1 MLSQAQRTAILELSA
16 KGVSKREIAQV
27 LRLSRP
33 TVRKVLREN
42 STNVPEIQRAE
53 KAEPY
58 REQILDLLISCK
70 GNLVR
75 VHEELV
81 AGGAALSYPALTAF
95 CRRQGIGQTPAV
107 PAGQYHFEP
116 GVEMQHDTSPH
127 EVEVGGRKYKAQT
140 ASAVLCYSRMLFF
153 QINPTFQRFDCK
165 VFLTDALR
173 YMGGAPERVM
183 IDNTH
188 VVVLRGTGREMIPVP
203 EMEAFGE
210 RFGFRFVAH
219 ERGDANRSARV
230 ERPFSFIEN
239 NFLAGRTFASW
250 ADLNQQA
257 RQWCD
262 RVNSTYKKH
271 IRGVP
276 RELFAVERMHL
287 KPLPAWI
294 PEVYR
299 LHQRTV
305 DVEGYVSVNSIRYS
319 VPAAWIGHRVEVRE
333 TRDKIEIEMD
343 ARHIVTHARAV
354 TPLSQRITLA
364 AHRPPRGEGVKRSD
378 PHPEEKAIVEAAPET
393 ALYVAALKQKSR
405 KVVALALRQLLRLLR
420 EYPREPFL
428 AAVQEAARYGL
439 YDLDRLERM
448 ILRRVARD
456 YFLLLDPDTDS
467 HAEELEQLLKNLKLR
482 RMLGVYDEQLRAAE
496 KAQASYSE
504 FVAGLLRAQWHD
516 RQESALEWRIRRAN
530 LPERWSLESFPWSR
544 QPGVNRKQ
552 MRAFAELDFVAQHE
566 NLVLVGPTGVGKT
579 GLASGLLLKALENGH
594 RCQFI
599 RAQDLF
605 DEMYASLAD
614 RSTRRL
620 LNRLA
625 RLDVLLIDEFGY
637 LNLKPEQSNTFFKLM
652 EERYHRHSTI
662 ITTNLVYDV
671 WHNFLGNKPMGR
683 RTAEPRAALLPHRD
697 HQWPFATR
705 SPR

>member
-16 KGVSKREIAQV
+16 KGVSIREISQV
-27 LRLSRP
+27 LRLSRL
-33 TVRKVLREN
+33 TVRKVLRSN
-42 STNVPEIQRAE
+42 STHVPEIQRAE

-58 REQILDLLISCK
+58 RDQILELLTSCK

-81 AGGAALSYPALTAF
+81 AGGATLSYPALTGF
-95 CRRQGIGQTPAV
+95 CRRQGIGQTPIV
-107 PAGQYHFEP
+107 PAGRYHFEP

-127 EVEVGGRKYKAQT
+127 AVEVGGKKHKAQT

-173 YMGGAPERVM
+173 YTGGVVERVM

-188 VVVLRGTGREMIPVP
+188 VVVLRGTGHEMIPVP
-203 EMEAFGE
+203 EMEAFAE

-219 ERGDANRSARV
+219 QIGDANRSARV
-230 ERPFSFIEN
+230 ERPFSFIEH
-239 NFLAGRTFASW
+239 NFLAGRTFISW
-250 ADLNQQA
+250 EDLNQRA
-257 RQWCD
+257 REWCD
-262 RVNSTYKKH
+262 KVNSTYKKH
-271 IRGVP
+271 IRAVP
-276 RELFAVERMHL
+276 RELFAVERQHL

-319 VPAAWIGHRVEVRE
+319 VPVAWIGHRVEVRE
-333 TRDKIEIEMD
+333 TRDKLEIEMD

-354 TPLSQRITLA
+354 MPLSQRVTLA

-456 YFLLLDPDTDS
+456 YFLLLDPDTDT
-467 HAEELEQLLKNLKLR
+467 
-482 RMLGVYDEQLRAAE
+482 
-496 KAQASYSE
+496 
-504 FVAGLLRAQWHD
+504 HD
-516 RQESALEWRIRRAN
+516 
-530 LPERWSLESFPWSR
+530 
-544 QPGVNRKQ
+544 
-552 MRAFAELDFVAQHE
+552 
-566 NLVLVGPTGVGKT
+566 
-579 GLASGLLLKALENGH
+579 
-594 RCQFI
+594 
-599 RAQDLF
+599 
-605 DEMYASLAD
+605 
-614 RSTRRL
+614 
-620 LNRLA
+620 
-625 RLDVLLIDEFGY
+625 
-637 LNLKPEQSNTFFKLM
+637 
-652 EERYHRHSTI
+652 
-662 ITTNLVYDV
+662 
-671 WHNFLGNKPMGR
+671 
-683 RTAEPRAALLPHRD
+683 
-697 HQWPFATR
+697 
-705 SPR
+705 

>member
-16 KGVSKREIAQV
+16 QGVSKHEIAQV
-27 LRLSRP
+27 LRLSRL
-33 TVRKVLREN
+33 TVRKVLRSN
-42 STNVPEIQRAE
+42 SINVPEIQRAE

-58 REQILDLLISCK
+58 REQILELLTSCK

-81 AGGAALSYPALTAF
+81 AGGASLSYQALTGF
-95 CRRQGIGQTPAV
+95 CRRQGIGQTPLV

-127 EVEVGGRKYKAQT
+127 TVEVGGRKYKAQT
-140 ASAVLCYSRMLFF
+140 ASGVLCYSRMLFF

-173 YMGGAPERVM
+173 YTGGVVERVM

-203 EMEAFGE
+203 EMEAFAE

-219 ERGDANRSARV
+219 QIGDANRSARV

-250 ADLNQQA
+250 EDLNQQA

-262 RVNSTYKKH
+262 KVNSTYKKH
-271 IRGVP
+271 IRAVP

-319 VPAAWIGHRVEVRE
+319 VPVAWIGHRVEVRE

-354 TPLSQRITLA
+354 TPLSQRVTLA

-467 HAEELEQLLKNLKLR
+467 H
-482 RMLGVYDEQLRAAE
+482 D
-496 KAQASYSE
+496 
-504 FVAGLLRAQWHD
+504 
-516 RQESALEWRIRRAN
+516 
-530 LPERWSLESFPWSR
+530 
-544 QPGVNRKQ
+544 
-552 MRAFAELDFVAQHE
+552 
-566 NLVLVGPTGVGKT
+566 
-579 GLASGLLLKALENGH
+579 
-594 RCQFI
+594 
-599 RAQDLF
+599 
-605 DEMYASLAD
+605 
-614 RSTRRL
+614 
-620 LNRLA
+620 
-625 RLDVLLIDEFGY
+625 
-637 LNLKPEQSNTFFKLM
+637 
-652 EERYHRHSTI
+652 
-662 ITTNLVYDV
+662 
-671 WHNFLGNKPMGR
+671 
-683 RTAEPRAALLPHRD
+683 
-697 HQWPFATR
+697 
-705 SPR
+705 